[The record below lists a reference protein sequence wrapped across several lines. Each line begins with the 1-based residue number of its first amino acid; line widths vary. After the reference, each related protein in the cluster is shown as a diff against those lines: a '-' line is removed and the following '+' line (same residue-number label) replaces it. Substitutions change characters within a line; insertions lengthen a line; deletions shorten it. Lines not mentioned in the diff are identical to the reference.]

1 MATTNGEA
9 SAGTA
14 PNAAVDAASATL
26 GEATAS
32 AGAATG
38 SPSNGAAPAAADGVS
53 LRGVSK
59 SFGETMVIP
68 GIDLD
73 IGEGE
78 FVVIVGPSG
87 CGKSTLLR
95 MIAGLE
101 KTTGGRIHIAGRD
114 VTRVKPKERD
124 IAMVF
129 QSYAL
134 YPHMDVAGNMSFALR
149 LSGTDKGEI
158 EKRVGV
164 AAEMLGIES
173 MLGRKPKEL
182 SGGQRQRVA
191 MGRAIVRD
199 AYCFLFDEP
208 LSNLDAKLRSQMRTE
223 LTLLHKRLDRTMI
236 YVTHDQI
243 EAMTMADRIVIM
255 SAGVV
260 QQVGTPREVYNAPVN
275 RFVAGFIGSPAMNFL
290 DCTLSREGDGLVVAG
305 DGFRLPVSPRLTE
318 RFAPAVGQS
327 VVAGL
332 RPEHFIGRGTRSAES
347 GAELAPI
354 HLDVSVAEY
363 IGSSQFLAA
372 RIGDVPVTAAVEADI
387 DAGAMTSGE
396 YLFDTSR
403 LYLFDRESGLTY

>member
-1 MATTNGEA
+1 MDDDGA
-9 SAGTA
+9 SVGG
-14 PNAAVDAASATL
+14 SA
-26 GEATAS
+26 
-32 AGAATG
+32 
-38 SPSNGAAPAAADGVS
+38 GVS
-53 LRGVSK
+53 LRGIRK
-59 SFGETMVIP
+59 SYDGTEVIP
-68 GIDLD
+68 GLDLE

-101 KTTGGRIHIAGRD
+101 PTSGGRIRIRGRD
-114 VTRVKPKERD
+114 VTRAKPKQRD

-149 LSGTDKGEI
+149 LAGTDKAEI
-158 EKRVGV
+158 ERRVRV
-164 AAEMLGIES
+164 AAQMLDMEAL
-173 MLGRKPKEL
+173 LGRKPKEL

-223 LTLLHKRLDRTMI
+223 LTLLHKRLERTMI

-255 SAGVV
+255 SKGVV

-275 RFVAGFIGSPAMNFL
+275 RFVAGFIGSPSMNFL
-290 DCTLSREGDGLVVAG
+290 DCELAREGDGLVASG
-305 DGFRLPVSPRLTE
+305 DGFRLPVAERLTE
-318 RFAPAVGQS
+318 RFAHAVGRPL
-327 VVAGL
+327 VAGL
-332 RPEHFIGRGTRSAES
+332 RPEHFVAPGTRSADS
-347 GAELAPI
+347 SADLAPVT
-354 HLDVSVAEY
+354 LEVAVAEY

-372 RIGDVPVTAAVEADI
+372 RIGERAVTAAVEVDV

-403 LYLFDRESGLTY
+403 LYLFDRGTGAAL